1 MGVGSSPVQSSFF
14 MERYIIYDFSYSK
27 IRGVMQFWA
36 AKLFVEAE
44 AGEPL
49 EYDEETKSWT
59 AGNIEMC
66 KIEID
71 KEINVRI

>member
-14 MERYIIYDFSYSK
+14 MERYIIMDFLTSEIK
-27 IRGVMQFWA
+27 GVMQFWA
-36 AKLFVEAE
+36 AKLLIEAE

-49 EYDEETKSWT
+49 EYDEETRSWT
-59 AGNIEMC
+59 AGNIEMY
-66 KIEID
+66 KVELD